1 MLSFDNNTLTA
12 MHCQFP
18 QNLKSCLEIIR
29 SSFTPI
35 YLFQIATMS
44 GQFWGVKKTCKNG
57 ETCEFL
63 STDSCWFKHTEH
75 EKDLAKLRNKP
86 IEELKLWEL
95 CKVGDKEALKEALRR
110 KGEDVNCCDDEGNTG
125 LMWAVENDDLSMVKL
140 LVNTPGI
147 DLNKQNTELETAL
160 HKAMMPRADAMLDI
174 LLPVVSKEQ
183 FEIKNINNQTPL
195 EIAMDLMDGAFSILS
210 GS

>member
-1 MLSFDNNTLTA
+1 
-12 MHCQFP
+12 
-18 QNLKSCLEIIR
+18 
-29 SSFTPI
+29 
-35 YLFQIATMS
+35 
-44 GQFWGVKKTCKNG
+44 
-57 ETCEFL
+57 
-63 STDSCWFKHTEH
+63 
-75 EKDLAKLRNKP
+75 
-86 IEELKLWEL
+86 
-95 CKVGDKEALKEALRR
+95 
-110 KGEDVNCCDDEGNTG
+110 
-125 LMWAVENDDLSMVKL
+125 MWAVENDDLSMVKL